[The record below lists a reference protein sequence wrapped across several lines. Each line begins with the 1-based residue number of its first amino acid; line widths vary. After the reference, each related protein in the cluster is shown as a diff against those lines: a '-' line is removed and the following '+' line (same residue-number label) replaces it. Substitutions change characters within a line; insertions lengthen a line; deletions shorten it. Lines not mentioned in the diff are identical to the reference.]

1 MKEDGRPI
9 TARDLAQHLNV
20 SQSAVS
26 RAFTPGSRIAA
37 ETRELILKTARE
49 LGYRPNRIASSLT
62 TKSSRIIGLAVSY
75 LENQFYPVVIDRLSQ
90 KLQAKGFHVLLFTV
104 DKQGQADP
112 LIEDVLQYRVD
123 ALVLTSTMM
132 SSKLAAQC
140 KQNGVPVILFNRTT
154 EAPDISS
161 VTGEN
166 LVGGAAIAEYLTV
179 CGYSR
184 LGFIAG
190 LEDSS
195 TSRTRERAFKGWLID
210 YGYSAPVRAVGDY
223 DYEKAGQAAKVM
235 MTSASPP
242 EAIFCAND
250 HTAIA
255 AMDTIRYSLGL
266 RVPED
271 VAIVGFDDV
280 PAARWPSY
288 GLTTFS
294 QPVDAMVE
302 AVTDMIEGGI
312 SVEGTEP
319 SHVKVKGEL
328 IIRKSSPRPN
338 LAKVGG
344 ELPRNWR
351 IEGEPA

>member
-37 ETRELILKTARE
+37 DTRELILSTARE
-49 LGYRPNRIASSLT
+49 LGYRPNRIARSLITNSSH
-62 TKSSRIIGLAVSY
+62 IIGLAVSY
-75 LENQFYPVVIDRLSQ
+75 LDNQFYPLVIERLSRT
-90 KLQAKGFHVLLFTV
+90 LQAKGFHVLLFTV
-104 DKQGQADP
+104 DKHGQADP

-140 KQNGVPVILFNRTT
+140 KQYGVPVILFNRTT

-166 LVGGAAIAEYLTV
+166 LIGGAAIAEYLTA

-184 LGFIAG
+184 LGFLAG

-195 TSRTRERAFKGWLID
+195 TSRSRERAFTGWLID
-210 YGYSAPVRAVGDY
+210 YGYSAPLRAVGDY
-223 DYEKAGQAAKVM
+223 DYAKAGEAAKTLM
-235 MTSASPP
+235 SSETPP

-250 HTAIA
+250 HMALA
-255 AMDTIRYSLGL
+255 AMDTIRHRLGL
-266 RVPED
+266 RIPED

-294 QPVDAMVE
+294 QPVDGMVD
-302 AVTDMIEGGI
+302 AVASMIEDGI
-312 SVEGTEP
+312 SVEGSEP
-319 SHVKVKGEL
+319 RHIKVKGEL
-328 IIRKSSPRPN
+328 LIRKSSPRPN
-338 LAKVGG
+338 LAKLGG

-351 IEGEPA
+351 IEDD